1 MSLHVHDLP
10 DSLPVVDPHQGFT
23 PPFAV
28 DQDDYGMQTVGV
40 FQTVP
45 EAARKASKLKRQT
58 PWARV
63 EITDQ
68 RRKWL

>member
-1 MSLHVHDLP
+1 MNLTVTDLP
-10 DSLPVVDPHQGFT
+10 DVLPMIDPHQGHR

-40 FQTVP
+40 FQTLP
-45 EAARKASKLKRQT
+45 EAARKASRLKRQC

-68 RRKWL
+68 NRRWI